1 MPVTQPKEISPSK
14 CSWKRLREECQ
25 GGQST
30 VYYAVQRPELILKK
44 AREGETLSDE
54 VEIMESL
61 DSPHIAKPLR
71 ISEDRSSFVM
81 RFHGTDL
88 FNVVDSHREGK
99 MEEPA
104 ASAITKQVV
113 TAIEALRVNNV
124 AHGDVKP
131 ENVVVYDHKRVVL
144 IDFGE
149 SIITGNLGT
158 RKRKRAS
165 AMTPLYAA
173 PELWRCGPSHKTD
186 MWGVGII
193 AYIILAG
200 YPPFHEESAPE
211 YELNFPR
218 NMTRD
223 AQDFVAQCLCVDPSD
238 RMRSDSAL
246 KHPFVAGG
254 GE

>member
-1 MPVTQPKEISPSK
+1 
-14 CSWKRLREECQ
+14 
-25 GGQST
+25 
-30 VYYAVQRPELILKK
+30 
-44 AREGETLSDE
+44 
-54 VEIMESL
+54 
-61 DSPHIAKPLR
+61 
-71 ISEDRSSFVM
+71 
-81 RFHGTDL
+81 
-88 FNVVDSHREGK
+88 
-99 MEEPA
+99 MEESA

-131 ENVVVYDHKRVVL
+131 ENVVVDDHKRVVL

-149 SIITGNLGT
+149 SIITDNLST

-200 YPPFHEESAPE
+200 YPPF
-211 YELNFPR
+211 
-218 NMTRD
+218 TRR
-223 AQDFVAQCLCVDPSD
+223 AHPST
-238 RMRSDSAL
+238 SSISL
-246 KHPFVAGG
+246 
-254 GE
+254 ET